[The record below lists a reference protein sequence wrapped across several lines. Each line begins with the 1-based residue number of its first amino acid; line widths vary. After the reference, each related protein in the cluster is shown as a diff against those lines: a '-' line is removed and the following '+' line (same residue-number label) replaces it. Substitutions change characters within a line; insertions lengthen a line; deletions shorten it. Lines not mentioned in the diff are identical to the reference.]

1 MKSGHRAF
9 FCMTAAVVGLL
20 AAPSVGWS
28 QSYPS
33 RPVRIVVGFA
43 AGGGVDIVARIV
55 AQSLSERLG
64 QQFIVENRPG
74 AGSNLGTE
82 AVANAAPDGH
92 TLLLLSV
99 SAAINATLYDRLNFS
114 LIRDIAPVAG
124 IMRVPGVMEVNP
136 SFPTRTV
143 PEFIAFAKAN
153 PGKINMASAGS
164 GTLQHVCGEL
174 FKMMTGVQMVHVP
187 YRGSA
192 PALAD
197 LIGGQVQVTF
207 DPLPSSIEFIR
218 AAKLR
223 ALAVT
228 TEGRAEALPGV
239 PSIGE
244 FVTGFDASAWYGVGA
259 PKNTPVEIV
268 DKLNNEINAVLAE
281 PKMKTRLADLG
292 GTTLPGPAT
301 LFGRRVADEVEK
313 WGKVVRAANIKPD

>member
-1 MKSGHRAF
+1 
-9 FCMTAAVVGLL
+9 
-20 AAPSVGWS
+20 
-28 QSYPS
+28 
-33 RPVRIVVGFA
+33 
-43 AGGGVDIVARIV
+43 
-55 AQSLSERLG
+55 
-64 QQFIVENRPG
+64 
-74 AGSNLGTE
+74 
-82 AVANAAPDGH
+82 
-92 TLLLLSV
+92 
-99 SAAINATLYDRLNFS
+99 
-114 LIRDIAPVAG
+114 
-124 IMRVPGVMEVNP
+124 
-136 SFPTRTV
+136 
-143 PEFIAFAKAN
+143 
-153 PGKINMASAGS
+153 
-164 GTLQHVCGEL
+164 
-174 FKMMTGVQMVHVP
+174 MVHVP